1 MSEWTPIKLGSIVN
15 ITNGFA
21 FKSENFLTSLTFNT
35 LPVLKIKNVANG
47 DVHLK
52 DVQYHLIDSKYD
64 KYTSSKGDILITLTG
79 NHPQAL
85 TQVVGAVSKQKFDTL
100 AYINQRVAKIDP
112 ISSLA
117 FKDFIYYFLKEKST
131 HDYLASQSSGSANQA
146 NISKADIENVEL
158 LLPPV
163 TEQIAIASV
172 LSSLDDKID
181 LLHHQNKTLESMA
194 ETLFRQWF
202 DVDSNDEWQEK
213 NVLDIFTLV
222 GGGTPK
228 TSVAEYWTDEIPWIS
243 GGDISAAHQG
253 YLYSTEKS
261 ISLAGLQNSS
271 AKLLPK
277 NSTVISARGTVGKYA
292 LLARDMAFSQSN
304 YGIISKIG
312 SYPFFIY
319 LLVGF
324 IVDDLLTAAYG
335 SVFDTITTRTFE
347 SVNLKFPSLNSIEKF
362 NEEISP
368 IFSKKETNT
377 QQIKTLENLRD
388 TLLPKLMSGEVRVQY
403 AEEAIASV
411 A

>member
-1 MSEWTPIKLGSIVN
+1 MSQWIKTKLGEIVILNYGKALKAQDRNAGSIPVYSS
-15 ITNGFA
+15 GG
-21 FKSENFLTSLTFNT
+21 LTGWHNKALINEQGIIIGRKGTVGKAYLTYGPFWCIDT
-35 LPVLKIKNVANG
+35 AYYILPNP
-47 DVHLK
+47 
-52 DVQYHLIDSKYD
+52 SKYD
-64 KYTSSKGDILITLTG
+64 FVFLFYLLKTLG
-79 NHPQAL
+79 LEELNEDS
-85 TQVVGAVSKQKFDTL
+85 AVPGLNRDT
-100 AYINQRVAKIDP
+100 AY
-112 ISSLA
+112 
-117 FKDFIYYFLKEKST
+117 
-131 HDYLASQSSGSANQA
+131 SQE
-146 NISKADIENVEL
+146 I
-158 LLPPV
+158 LLPSLP
-163 TEQIAIASV
+163 EQKAIASV

-181 LLHHQNKTLESMA
+181 LLHRQNKTLESMA

-304 YGIISKIG
+304 YGIVSKIG

>member
-1 MSEWTPIKLGSIVN
+1 MSRWRNFCITELADFCNAQRIPLSAMERAHKKGNFPYYGASGIVDYIDNYIFDGSYILISEDGENLKSRKTPIAFEATGKFWVN
-15 ITNGFA
+15 NHA
-21 FKSENFLTSLTFNT
+21 H
-35 LPVLKIKNVANG
+35 VLKAKKP
-47 DVHLK
+47 HLTALII
-52 DVQYHLIDSKYD
+52 QYFSQLDLSPY
-64 KYTSSKGDILITLTG
+64 LTG
-79 NHPQAL
+79 AAQPKLNKASLNLIPL
-85 TQVVGAVSKQKFDTL
+85 YLPTDESEQK
-100 AYINQRVAKIDP
+100 
-112 ISSLA
+112 
-117 FKDFIYYFLKEKST
+117 
-131 HDYLASQSSGSANQA
+131 
-146 NISKADIENVEL
+146 
-158 LLPPV
+158 
-163 TEQIAIASV
+163 AIASI
-172 LSSLDDKID
+172 LSSLKDKID
-181 LLHHQNKTLESMA
+181 LLHCQNKTLESMA

-304 YGIISKIG
+304 YGIVSKIG
-312 SYPFFIY
+312 NYPFFIY

-377 QQIKTLENLRD
+377 QQIKTLETLRD

>member
-1 MSEWTPIKLGSIVN
+1 MSRWRNFCITELADFCNAQRIPLSAMERAHKKGNFPYYGASGIVDYIDNYIFDGSYILISEDGENLKSRKTPIAFEATGKFWVN
-15 ITNGFA
+15 NHA
-21 FKSENFLTSLTFNT
+21 H
-35 LPVLKIKNVANG
+35 VLKAKKP
-47 DVHLK
+47 HLTALII
-52 DVQYHLIDSKYD
+52 QYFSQLDLSPY
-64 KYTSSKGDILITLTG
+64 LTG
-79 NHPQAL
+79 AAQPKLNKASLNLIPL
-85 TQVVGAVSKQKFDTL
+85 YLPIDESEQK
-100 AYINQRVAKIDP
+100 
-112 ISSLA
+112 
-117 FKDFIYYFLKEKST
+117 
-131 HDYLASQSSGSANQA
+131 
-146 NISKADIENVEL
+146 
-158 LLPPV
+158 
-163 TEQIAIASV
+163 AIASI
-172 LSSLDDKID
+172 LSSLKDKID
-181 LLHHQNKTLESMA
+181 LLHCQNKTLESMA

-228 TSVAEYWTDEIPWIS
+228 TSVAEYWTDEISWIS

-304 YGIISKIG
+304 YGIVSKIG
-312 SYPFFIY
+312 NYPFFIY

-377 QQIKTLENLRD
+377 QQIKTLETLRD

>member
-1 MSEWTPIKLGSIVN
+1 MTFKNVVKLGDFVTIKHGYAFPGKF
-15 ITNGFA
+15 ITSQET
-21 FKSENFLTSLTFNT
+21 K
-35 LPVLKIKNVANG
+35 K
-47 DVHLK
+47 
-52 DVQYHLIDSKYD
+52 
-64 KYTSSKGDILITLTG
+64 ILITPG
-79 NHPQAL
+79 NFNI
-85 TQVVGAVSKQKFDTL
+85 GGGFKSSKFKYYSGETYPEQYRFNGGELIVTMTDLSKETDTL
-100 AYINQRVAKIDP
+100 GYAALVPNDNNIYLHNQRVGLVQILNNDLDKMYLYWKMRTREYQEFIANSASGTSVMHTSPKKICEYE
-112 ISSLA
+112 
-117 FKDFIYYFLKEKST
+117 F
-131 HDYLASQSSGSANQA
+131 
-146 NISKADIENVEL
+146 
-158 LLPPV
+158 LLP
-163 TEQIAIASV
+163 TKLEQKAIASV

-181 LLHHQNKTLESMA
+181 LLHCQNKTLESMA

-304 YGIISKIG
+304 YGIVSKIG
-312 SYPFFIY
+312 NYPFFIY

-335 SVFDTITTRTFE
+335 SIFDTITTRTFE

-377 QQIKTLENLRD
+377 QQIKTLETLRD

-403 AEEAIASV
+403 AEEKLESV

>member
-1 MSEWTPIKLGSIVN
+1 MSEWRKLPLKEITVKIGSGSTPTGGSGAYKETGVSLIRSQNVLDFSFTNNGLAFIDEEQAHALRNVIVEPQDVLLN
-15 ITNGFA
+15 ITGDSVARCCSAPREWLPARVNQHVAIIRANPKHLDSLFL
-21 FKSENFLTSLTFNT
+21 KYSLISIKDELLSLSEIGGTRN
-35 LPVLKIKNVANG
+35 
-47 DVHLK
+47 
-52 DVQYHLIDSKYD
+52 
-64 KYTSSKGDILITLTG
+64 
-79 NHPQAL
+79 AL
-85 TQVVGAVSKQKFDTL
+85 TKSMLENLKLFVPSVIEQK
-100 AYINQRVAKIDP
+100 
-112 ISSLA
+112 
-117 FKDFIYYFLKEKST
+117 
-131 HDYLASQSSGSANQA
+131 
-146 NISKADIENVEL
+146 
-158 LLPPV
+158 
-163 TEQIAIASV
+163 AIASV
-172 LSSLDDKID
+172 LSSIDNKID
-181 LLHHQNKTLESMA
+181 LLHRQNKTLESMA

-228 TSVAEYWTDEIPWIS
+228 TSVAEYWADEIPWIS

-304 YGIISKIG
+304 YGIVSKIG
-312 SYPFFIY
+312 NYPFFIY

-377 QQIKTLENLRD
+377 QQIKTLETLRD
-388 TLLPKLMSGEVRVQY
+388 TLLPKLMSGDVRVQY

>member
-1 MSEWTPIKLGSIVN
+1 MSQWIKTKLGEIVILNYGKALKAQDRNAGSIPVYSS
-15 ITNGFA
+15 GG
-21 FKSENFLTSLTFNT
+21 LTGWHNKALINEQGIIIGRKGTVGKAYLTYGPFWCIDT
-35 LPVLKIKNVANG
+35 AYYILPNP
-47 DVHLK
+47 
-52 DVQYHLIDSKYD
+52 SKYD
-64 KYTSSKGDILITLTG
+64 FVFLFYLLKTLG
-79 NHPQAL
+79 LEELNEDS
-85 TQVVGAVSKQKFDTL
+85 AVPGLNRDT
-100 AYINQRVAKIDP
+100 AY
-112 ISSLA
+112 
-117 FKDFIYYFLKEKST
+117 
-131 HDYLASQSSGSANQA
+131 SQE
-146 NISKADIENVEL
+146 I
-158 LLPPV
+158 LLPSLP
-163 TEQIAIASV
+163 EQKAIASV

-181 LLHHQNKTLESMA
+181 LLHRQNKTLESMA

-304 YGIISKIG
+304 YGIVSKIG

-403 AEEAIASV
+403 AEEAIVSV

>member
-1 MSEWTPIKLGSIVN
+1 MSRWRNFCITELADFCNAQRIPLSAMERAHKKGNFPYYGASGIVDYIDNYIFDGSYILISEDGENLKSRKTPIAFEATGKFWVN
-15 ITNGFA
+15 NHA
-21 FKSENFLTSLTFNT
+21 H
-35 LPVLKIKNVANG
+35 VLKAKKP
-47 DVHLK
+47 HLTALII
-52 DVQYHLIDSKYD
+52 QYFSQLDLSPY
-64 KYTSSKGDILITLTG
+64 LTG
-79 NHPQAL
+79 AAQPKLNKASLNLIPL
-85 TQVVGAVSKQKFDTL
+85 YLPIDESEQK
-100 AYINQRVAKIDP
+100 
-112 ISSLA
+112 
-117 FKDFIYYFLKEKST
+117 
-131 HDYLASQSSGSANQA
+131 
-146 NISKADIENVEL
+146 
-158 LLPPV
+158 
-163 TEQIAIASV
+163 AIASI
-172 LSSLDDKID
+172 LSSLKDKID
-181 LLHHQNKTLESMA
+181 LLHCQNKTLESMA

-304 YGIISKIG
+304 YGIVSKIG
-312 SYPFFIY
+312 NYPFFIY

-377 QQIKTLENLRD
+377 QQIKTLETLRD
-388 TLLPKLMSGEVRVQY
+388 TLLPKLMSGEVQVQY
-403 AEEAIASV
+403 VEEAIASV

>member
-1 MSEWTPIKLGSIVN
+1 MSEWVVKNLDEVVEYFIDYRGKTPDKKDSGIPLITAKIIKDGRLNTATEFISVEDYPLWMTRGYPEVNDVVLTTEAPLGEVALIKNKN
-15 ITNGFA
+15 IALAQRIITLRGYKNLLDNKFLKYWLQSEQGQYELESRASGTTVFGI
-21 FKSENFLTSLTFNT
+21 KSS
-35 LPVLKIKNVANG
+35 VLK
-47 DVHLK
+47 
-52 DVQYHLIDSKYD
+52 
-64 KYTSSKGDILITLTG
+64 
-79 NHPQAL
+79 
-85 TQVVGAVSKQKFDTL
+85 
-100 AYINQRVAKIDP
+100 KIP
-112 ISSLA
+112 IS
-117 FKDFIYYFLKEKST
+117 
-131 HDYLASQSSGSANQA
+131 
-146 NISKADIENVEL
+146 
-158 LLPPV
+158 LPPYN
-163 TEQIAIASV
+163 EQVAISSV
-172 LSSLDDKID
+172 LYSIDEKID
-181 LLHHQNKTLESMA
+181 LLHRQNKTLESMA

-304 YGIISKIG
+304 YGIVSKIG
-312 SYPFFIY
+312 NYPFFIY

-377 QQIKTLENLRD
+377 QQIKTLETLRD

-403 AEEAIASV
+403 AEEKLESV

>member
-1 MSEWTPIKLGSIVN
+1 MSEWVVKNLDEVVEYFIDYRGKTPDKKDSGIPLITAKIIKDGRLNTATEFISVEDYPLWMTRGYPEVNDVVLTTEAPLGEVALIKNKN
-15 ITNGFA
+15 IALAQRIITLRGYKNILDNKFLKYWLQSEQGQYELESRASGTTVFGI
-21 FKSENFLTSLTFNT
+21 KSS
-35 LPVLKIKNVANG
+35 VLK
-47 DVHLK
+47 
-52 DVQYHLIDSKYD
+52 
-64 KYTSSKGDILITLTG
+64 
-79 NHPQAL
+79 
-85 TQVVGAVSKQKFDTL
+85 
-100 AYINQRVAKIDP
+100 KIP
-112 ISSLA
+112 IS
-117 FKDFIYYFLKEKST
+117 
-131 HDYLASQSSGSANQA
+131 
-146 NISKADIENVEL
+146 
-158 LLPPV
+158 LPPYN
-163 TEQIAIASV
+163 EQVAISSV
-172 LSSLDDKID
+172 LYSIDEKID
-181 LLHHQNKTLESMA
+181 LLHRQNKTLESMA

-213 NVLDIFTLV
+213 NVPDIFTLV

-304 YGIISKIG
+304 YGIVSKIG
-312 SYPFFIY
+312 NYPFFIY

-377 QQIKTLENLRD
+377 QQIKTLETLRD

-403 AEEAIASV
+403 AEEKLESV

>member
-1 MSEWTPIKLGSIVN
+1 MSRWRNFCITELADFCNAQRIPLSAMERAHKKGNFPYYGASGIVDYIDNYIFDGSYILISEDGENLKSRKTPIAFEATGKFWVN
-15 ITNGFA
+15 NHA
-21 FKSENFLTSLTFNT
+21 H
-35 LPVLKIKNVANG
+35 VLKAKKP
-47 DVHLK
+47 HLTALII
-52 DVQYHLIDSKYD
+52 QYFSQLDLSPY
-64 KYTSSKGDILITLTG
+64 LTG
-79 NHPQAL
+79 AAQPKLNKASLNLIPL
-85 TQVVGAVSKQKFDTL
+85 YLPIDESEQK
-100 AYINQRVAKIDP
+100 
-112 ISSLA
+112 
-117 FKDFIYYFLKEKST
+117 
-131 HDYLASQSSGSANQA
+131 
-146 NISKADIENVEL
+146 
-158 LLPPV
+158 
-163 TEQIAIASV
+163 AIASI
-172 LSSLDDKID
+172 LSSLKDKID
-181 LLHHQNKTLESMA
+181 LLHCQNKTLESMA

-304 YGIISKIG
+304 YGIVSKIG
-312 SYPFFIY
+312 NYPFFIY

-368 IFSKKETNT
+368 IFSKKEMNT
-377 QQIKTLENLRD
+377 QQIKTLETLRD

-403 AEEAIASV
+403 AEEKLESV

>member
-1 MSEWTPIKLGSIVN
+1 MSQWIKTKLGEIVILNYGKALKAQDRNAGSIPVYSS
-15 ITNGFA
+15 GG
-21 FKSENFLTSLTFNT
+21 LTGWHNKALINEQGIIIGRKGTVGKAYLTYGPFWCIDT
-35 LPVLKIKNVANG
+35 AYYILPNP
-47 DVHLK
+47 
-52 DVQYHLIDSKYD
+52 SKYD
-64 KYTSSKGDILITLTG
+64 FVFLFYLLKILGLEEL
-79 NHPQAL
+79 NEDS
-85 TQVVGAVSKQKFDTL
+85 AVPGLNRDT
-100 AYINQRVAKIDP
+100 AY
-112 ISSLA
+112 
-117 FKDFIYYFLKEKST
+117 
-131 HDYLASQSSGSANQA
+131 SQE
-146 NISKADIENVEL
+146 I
-158 LLPPV
+158 LLPSLP
-163 TEQIAIASV
+163 EQKAIASV

-181 LLHHQNKTLESMA
+181 LLHRQNKTLESMA

-304 YGIISKIG
+304 YGIVSKIG

>member
-1 MSEWTPIKLGSIVN
+1 MSDFGTYQLES
-15 ITNGFA
+15 F
-21 FKSENFLTSLTFNT
+21 SE
-35 LPVLKIKNVANG
+35 I
-47 DVHLK
+47 
-52 DVQYHLIDSKYD
+52 
-64 KYTSSKGDILITLTG
+64 TSSKRIFYSDYVSSGIPFYRSKEIIELHNNKSISNELFISEEKFLEVSEKFGAPEPGDILLTSVGTLGIPYIVKKGDKFYFKDGNLTWIRKIDRKKVLPEYIYRFLKSPYGKSKLDDITIGSTQPALTISGLKTLTLSI
-79 NHPQAL
+79 PSL
-85 TQVVGAVSKQKFDTL
+85 LEQKAIT
-100 AYINQRVAKIDP
+100 
-112 ISSLA
+112 SL
-117 FKDFIYYFLKEKST
+117 LC
-131 HDYLASQSSGSANQA
+131 
-146 NISKADIENVEL
+146 
-158 LLPPV
+158 
-163 TEQIAIASV
+163 
-172 LSSLDDKID
+172 SLDDKID
-181 LLHHQNKTLESMA
+181 LLHRQNKTLESMA

-202 DVDSNDEWQEK
+202 NVDSNEEWQEK

-243 GGDISAAHQG
+243 GGDISSAHQG
-253 YLYSTEKS
+253 YLYRTEKS
-261 ISLAGLQNSS
+261 ISLAGIQNSS

-304 YGIISKIG
+304 YGIVSKIG

-324 IVDDLLTAAYG
+324 IVDDLLAAAYG

-362 NEEISP
+362 NKEVASL
-368 IFSKKETNT
+368 FNKKEINT
-377 QQIKTLENLRD
+377 SQIKILEKLRD
-388 TLLPKLMSGEVRVQY
+388 TLLPKLMCGEVRVQY

>member
-1 MSEWTPIKLGSIVN
+1 MSQWIKTKLGEIVILNYGKALKAQDRNAGSIPVYSS
-15 ITNGFA
+15 GG
-21 FKSENFLTSLTFNT
+21 LTGWHNKALINEQGIIIGRKGTVGKAYLTYGPFWCIDT
-35 LPVLKIKNVANG
+35 AYYILPNP
-47 DVHLK
+47 
-52 DVQYHLIDSKYD
+52 SKYD
-64 KYTSSKGDILITLTG
+64 FVFLFYLLKTLG
-79 NHPQAL
+79 LEELNEDS
-85 TQVVGAVSKQKFDTL
+85 AVPGLNRDT
-100 AYINQRVAKIDP
+100 AY
-112 ISSLA
+112 
-117 FKDFIYYFLKEKST
+117 
-131 HDYLASQSSGSANQA
+131 SQE
-146 NISKADIENVEL
+146 I
-158 LLPPV
+158 LLPSLP
-163 TEQIAIASV
+163 EQKAIASV

-181 LLHHQNKTLESMA
+181 LLHRQNKTLESMA

-304 YGIISKIG
+304 YGIVSKIG
-312 SYPFFIY
+312 NYPFFIY

-347 SVNLKFPSLNSIEKF
+347 SVNLKFPPLNSIEKF

-377 QQIKTLENLRD
+377 QQIKSLETLRD

-403 AEEAIASV
+403 AEEKLESV